1 MLKELLIENLV
12 LINRAELILGPGFT
26 ALTGDTGAG
35 KSLLVTAFKVLL
47 GARAD
52 LKLVGKTKDLAL
64 IQAVF
69 QVTDTAKDLL
79 DEKGIPCHED
89 EVIIRRIISLDG
101 KNRTFINGIRSTLTD
116 LRAVTPHLVTL
127 AGQHEFQRL
136 LNPEVHRIWLDEY
149 SNISTKRLSNLLAVA
164 KKQKKALAVLE
175 KKKRLQNE
183 KKDELLDHAKLI
195 DEISPKPLEDERLEE
210 ERQVLKKV
218 EKIRALAQSLYHC
231 LYGER
236 EGILEGVSEGARILD
251 KLASIDPKLQG
262 LLERMESVRIE
273 LDDVAASVRD
283 YLYDLPMDDTRLR
296 QIEDR
301 LFRLKDLRRRFGP
314 SLEDVIRYRQD
325 IEQQLDQLENLG
337 KQIEEAQKALNDMER
352 DVISEAQ
359 KISDMRKAAAKTF
372 QDAVQ
377 QQLFELNLEKA
388 LFEVQVETPT
398 KPTMTDVG
406 SYGMDKVTFLF
417 SANPGHELRPLSDV
431 ASGGELSRILLALKV
446 VMGEV
451 QQSELMVFDEIDS
464 GIGGEVA
471 ERVGQKLKRLSR
483 SAQVI
488 AITHFPQ
495 IAALAD
501 RHFVVRKHQGAKTTF
516 SLVEQVDGRKRIEE
530 IARMLGGE
538 GRKAKEYA
546 KELLGPILRGA

>member
-12 LINRAELILGPGFT
+12 LINHAELILGPGFT
-26 ALTGDTGAG
+26 VLTGDTGAG
-35 KSLLVTAFKVLL
+35 KSLLVTAFKILL

-52 LKLVGKTKDLAL
+52 LKLIGKTKDLAL

-69 QVTDTAKDLL
+69 HASNTAKDLL

-89 EVIIRRIISLDG
+89 EVIVRRIISLDG
-101 KNRTFINGIRSTLTD
+101 KNRIFINGIRSTLTD
-116 LRAVTPHLVTL
+116 LRAIMSHLVTL

-136 LNPEVHRIWLDEY
+136 LDSEIHRMWLDEY

-164 KKQKKALAVLE
+164 KKQKKALVFLQ

-195 DEISPKPLEDERLEE
+195 DEINPNPLEDEGLEE

-218 EKIRALAQSLYHC
+218 EKIRALAQNLYHC

-236 EGILEGVSEGARILD
+236 EGILEGLSEATRVLD
-251 KLASIDPKLQG
+251 KLASIDHKLRG
-262 LLERMESVRIE
+262 LFERIESVRIE
-273 LDDVAASVRD
+273 LDDIAASVRD
-283 YLYDLPMDDTRLR
+283 YLYDLPLDDTRLR

-301 LFRLKDLRRRFGP
+301 LFRLKDIKRRFGP
-314 SLEDVIRYRQD
+314 SLEDVIQYRKE
-325 IEQQLDQLENLG
+325 IEQQLDQLENLD
-337 KQIEEAQKALNDMER
+337 KQIDKAQKTLNDMER
-352 DVISEAQ
+352 DVLSEAEQ
-359 KISDMRKAAAKTF
+359 ISRMRKEAAKTF
-372 QDAVQ
+372 QHTVQ
-377 QQLFELNLEKA
+377 QQLLELNLEKA
-388 LFEVQVETPT
+388 LFKVKVKTPT
-398 KPTMTDVG
+398 NPTMTDVG
-406 SYGMDKVTFLF
+406 SHGMDKVTFLF

-446 VMGEV
+446 VMGKV

-464 GIGGEVA
+464 GLGGEVA

-501 RHFVVRKHQGAKTTF
+501 RHFVVRKQQSAETTF
-516 SLVEQVDGRKRIEE
+516 SHIEQVDGRRRIEE

-538 GRKAKEYA
+538 GRKAQEYA
-546 KELLGPILRGA
+546 KELLGPVFRRA